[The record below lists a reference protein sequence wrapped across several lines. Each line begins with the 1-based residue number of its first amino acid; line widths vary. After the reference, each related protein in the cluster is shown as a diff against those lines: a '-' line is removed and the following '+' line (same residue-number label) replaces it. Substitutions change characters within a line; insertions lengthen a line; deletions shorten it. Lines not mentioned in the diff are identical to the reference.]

1 LHSVLDPCRIDAD
14 VAALVAGHPLATLVT
29 PVGDTIHVSHLPLLL
44 SAQPGER
51 AVIVGHL
58 SRANPHTEALAAGA
72 PSVAVF
78 HGPQAYLSSS
88 WYGERD
94 MAPTWCY
101 VAVHAHG
108 RPSLSPDDGHTLRC
122 VRALVE
128 HLERGRPGEWRMA
141 ELGGAGIARRVPRI
155 VGFEI
160 TVARAEKRWMLGEGE
175 RPSDLAAAI
184 EHLRTSQ
191 PELVALIA
199 AAHGLPSPST
209 DGRSSGP

>member
-1 LHSVLDPCRIDAD
+1 LHSVLDPHRIDAD
-14 VAALVAGHPLATLVT
+14 VTALVAGHPLATLVT
-29 PVGDTIHVSHLPLLL
+29 PFDGTIHVSHLPLLL
-44 SAQPGER
+44 SAQEGER
-51 AVIVGHL
+51 AVVIGHL

-72 PSVAVF
+72 PSVVVF
-78 HGPQAYLSSS
+78 NGPQAYLSAS

-101 VAVHAHG
+101 IAVHVHG
-108 RPSLSPDDGHTLRC
+108 SPSLSPDDGHTLRC

-128 HLERGRPGEWRMA
+128 HLERGRPGEWRMS

-160 TVARAEKRWMLGEGE
+160 PVERAEKRWMLGEGE

-184 EHLRTSQ
+184 ERLRSDQ
-191 PELVALIA
+191 PELVAAIA
-199 AAHGLPSPST
+199 AAHGL
-209 DGRSSGP
+209 RSEGPRE

>member
-1 LHSVLDPCRIDAD
+1 LHSALDPHRIDAD

-29 PVGDTIHVSHLPLLL
+29 PIDGTIHVSHLPLLL
-44 SAQPGER
+44 SARAGER
-51 AVIVGHL
+51 AVVVGHL

-72 PSVAVF
+72 PSVVVF
-78 HGPQAYLSSS
+78 NGPQAYLSSS

-101 VAVHAHG
+101 IAVHVHG
-108 RPSLSPDDGHTLRC
+108 SPRLSPDDGHTLRC

-128 HLERGRPGEWRMA
+128 HMERGRPGEWRMS

-160 TVARAEKRWMLGEGE
+160 PVERAEKRWMLGEGE

-184 EHLRTSQ
+184 ERLRSDQ
-191 PELVALIA
+191 PELVAAIA
-199 AAHGLPSPST
+199 AAHGLT
-209 DGRSSGP
+209 VVE